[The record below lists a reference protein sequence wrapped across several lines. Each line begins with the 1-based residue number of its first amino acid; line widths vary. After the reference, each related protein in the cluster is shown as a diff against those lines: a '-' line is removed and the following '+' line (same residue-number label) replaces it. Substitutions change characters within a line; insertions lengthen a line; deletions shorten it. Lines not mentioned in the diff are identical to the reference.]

1 MRRIKAIL
9 AVVAVVATMV
19 MMSAPVIAQS
29 QELTG
34 GLDITRLLGLGA
46 GALLV
51 SGGLLIPRV
60 IR

>member
-1 MRRIKAIL
+1 MRRSKAIL

-29 QELTG
+29 QELTS